1 LPLLN
6 ESFIIGALKERN
18 SEMGKKC
25 SVVRGCSS
33 GKPCKK
39 ESSENTGDAMHIVEL
54 MFGPVFS
61 KSSKSSKS
69 SKAFIPVEI
78 QINDMYKRVCNYLY
92 NRLQDPLTPITGD
105 EIVELMMVFGGPSI
119 MRRALRSQEIAKLL
133 LGDKYS
139 DVTKMT
145 KNNDPFAIVI
155 KRGNRI
161 WTVACPY
168 EDEH

>member
-1 LPLLN
+1 
-6 ESFIIGALKERN
+6 
-18 SEMGKKC
+18 MGKKC

-54 MFGPVFS
+54 MFSPLFSPFFS
-61 KSSKSSKS
+61 KPSKSSKSSKCSKSSKS